1 MKILKKVERKNKIL
15 SEIKKAVLSVD
26 SNAEV
31 ILFGSNARGTAHE
44 ESDWDILILTNNKV
58 DSGTEALFGKAL
70 LQVELAFP
78 IAISTIIKNKIE
90 WEDFEN
96 TDLYQ
101 NMKRMEFCYEIFE

>member
-1 MKILKKVERKNKIL
+1 MKRKNKIL
-15 SEIKKAVLSVD
+15 AEIKKAVLEVD

-31 ILFGSNARGTAHE
+31 ILFGSNARGTAHQ

-58 DSGTEALFGKAL
+58 DSQIKSFFGQSL
-70 LQVELAFP
+70 LQVELAFA
-78 IAISTIIKNKIE
+78 IAISTIIKNKTE

-101 NMKRMEFCYEIFE
+101 NIGDEGILL